1 VRVSLAIPLS
11 VRHIASKK
19 DLTFGDRNVMRRPA
33 TILTAL
39 AVAAF
44 VLAPALAEAQ
54 RGSRGFG
61 GSRGARTYQA
71 PPPTNTAPQ
80 AVAPMQR
87 TQQQPTAPAAG
98 TATRPAAGAATAGA
112 AARPGFF
119 ARNPFMGGM
128 MMGLLGAGL
137 FGMLAGSGFFSGLGS
152 LAGILGFMLQLAL
165 IAGVVML
172 VMAFLRRRQ
181 QPQAAGM
188 AREMQGG
195 PVPNPP
201 QGGLG
206 GGMGAGVGGGRGALG
221 AGLGMGAGQ
230 PHEAPVNIGQADF
243 EAFERLLAQV
253 NDAWTRE
260 DMAALGRIA
269 TPEVVQYFRDDLAD
283 LAQRG
288 WKNETT
294 ATKLEQGDLSE
305 AWREGAREYATV
317 AMRYSMLD
325 VTREIAT
332 GRVVEG
338 SATERGMG
346 TEVWTFVR
354 IQGGPWTLS
363 AIQQAA

>member
-1 VRVSLAIPLS
+1 
-11 VRHIASKK
+11 
-19 DLTFGDRNVMRRPA
+19 MRRPA
-33 TILTAL
+33 TIMTAL

-54 RGSRGFG
+54 RARGGFG

-80 AVAPMQR
+80 AAQPMQR
-87 TQQQPTAPAAG
+87 TQQPPMAPGANTAARPGA
-98 TATRPAAGAATAGA
+98 PAAGAAAAG

-128 MMGLLGAGL
+128 MLGL
-137 FGMLAGSGFFSGLGS
+137 FGAGIFGLLAGSGFFSGLGS

-181 QPQAAGM
+181 QPQPAGM
-188 AREMQGG
+188 ARDMHGG
-195 PVPNPP
+195 GNPP
-201 QGGLG
+201 PGPGNLG
-206 GGMGAGVGGGRGALG
+206 NLSGRGTMGAGMGLG
-221 AGLGMGAGQ
+221 ARPAQ
-230 PHEAPVNIGQADF
+230 EAPVQIGPADY

-283 LAQRG
+283 LSARG
-288 WKNETT
+288 LKNETT
-294 ATKLEQGDLSE
+294 DSKLEQGDLAE

-317 AMRYSMLD
+317 AMRYSMIE

-332 GRVVEG
+332 GRIVEG

-346 TEVWTFVR
+346 TEIWTFVR
-354 IQGGPWTLS
+354 VQGGPWTLS
-363 AIQQAA
+363 AIQPAG

>member
-1 VRVSLAIPLS
+1 
-11 VRHIASKK
+11 
-19 DLTFGDRNVMRRPA
+19 MRRPA
-33 TILTAL
+33 TIMTAL

-44 VLAPALAEAQ
+44 VLAPAIAEAQ
-54 RGSRGFG
+54 RGSRGMG

-87 TQQQPTAPAAG
+87 TQQQPMAQG
-98 TATRPAAGAATAGA
+98 ATRPAAGAAAGA

-128 MMGLLGAGL
+128 MLGLFGAGL
-137 FGMLAGSGFFSGLGS
+137 FGLLAGSGFFSGLGS

-172 VMAFLRRRQ
+172 VMSFLRRRQ

-188 AREMQGG
+188 AREMHGG
-195 PVPNPP
+195 PGPNPP
-201 QGGLG
+201 QGGMA
-206 GGMGAGVGGGRGALG
+206 GGMGAGAGGGRGVLG
-221 AGLGMGAGQ
+221 AGLGLGAGQ
-230 PHEAPVNIGQADF
+230 AKEAPVTIGQADF

-260 DMAALGRIA
+260 DMTALGRIA

-294 ATKLEQGDLSE
+294 ETKLEQGDLSE

-354 IQGGPWTLS
+354 VQGGAWTLS

>member
-1 VRVSLAIPLS
+1 
-11 VRHIASKK
+11 
-19 DLTFGDRNVMRRPA
+19 M
-33 TILTAL
+33 TAL

-54 RGSRGFG
+54 RARGGFG

-71 PPPTNTAPQ
+71 PPPTSTAPQ
-80 AVAPMQR
+80 AAQPMQR
-87 TQQQPTAPAAG
+87 TQQPPMAPGASTAG
-98 TATRPAAGAATAGA
+98 RPAAGAAAAGA

-128 MMGLLGAGL
+128 MLGL
-137 FGMLAGSGFFSGLGS
+137 FGAGIFGLLAGSGFFSGLGS

-181 QPQAAGM
+181 QPQPAGM
-188 AREMQGG
+188 ARDMQGG
-195 PVPNPP
+195 GNPP
-201 QGGLG
+201 PGPGSLG
-206 GGMGAGVGGGRGALG
+206 NLSGRGTMGAGMGLG
-221 AGLGMGAGQ
+221 ARPAQ
-230 PHEAPVNIGQADF
+230 EAPVQVGPADY

-260 DMAALGRIA
+260 DMAALGRVA

-283 LAQRG
+283 LAARG
-288 WKNETT
+288 LKNETT
-294 ATKLEQGDLSE
+294 DTKLEQGDLAE

-317 AMRYSMLD
+317 AMRYSMIE
-325 VTREIAT
+325 VTREIAS

-346 TEVWTFVR
+346 TEIWTFVR
-354 IQGGPWTLS
+354 VQGGPWTLS
-363 AIQQAA
+363 AIQPAG